1 MPIAVLPTVHPGVS
15 MDFQTAHQFIL
26 TQTVTPIADQDPF
39 IQRLRQGKPPIPGQV
54 TSLLLAL
61 KVITEGLRQEPHL
74 ERALAHA
81 LFVLSYESRQCYLK
95 GQDSAEWP
103 PMLDEDLERIAQAVE
118 AILNDRPAERGA

>member
-1 MPIAVLPTVHPGVS
+1 
-15 MDFQTAHQFIL
+15 MDFQTARQFIL
-26 TQTVTPIADQDPF
+26 MQTVTPALDQEPF
-39 IQRLRQGKPPIPGQV
+39 IERLRQGQPPIPGQV

-61 KVITEGLRQEPHL
+61 KVVTEGLRREPTL

-95 GQDSAEWP
+95 GQRSQQTEWP

-118 AILNDRPAERGA
+118 AILTDLPAETQT